1 MLVITSVSSR
11 CRMSTRLHH
20 FSRRLPF
27 KSDQCAVRVAL
38 MWPLSFECIIVC
50 NVAFINNSNNNCII
64 SCFIADEE
72 FDELCFEF
80 GLELDE
86 IVSHQS

>member
-1 MLVITSVSSR
+1 M
-11 CRMSTRLHH
+11 H
-20 FSRRLPF
+20 
-27 KSDQCAVRVAL
+27 Q
-38 MWPLSFECIIVC
+38 VC

-86 IVSHQS
+86 IVSHQSSDMSLCPQITINLYYELISVVFLLRPQMVVFVE

>member
-1 MLVITSVSSR
+1 M
-11 CRMSTRLHH
+11 H
-20 FSRRLPF
+20 
-27 KSDQCAVRVAL
+27 Q
-38 MWPLSFECIIVC
+38 VC

-86 IVSHQS
+86 IVSHQSSDMSLCPQITINLCYELISVVFLLRPQMVAFVE